1 MFGLDFGEFLILFVV
16 VLVFINPKDL
26 PKFIYQV
33 GKIYGQIMEAYHA
46 MTRQISQLGDQAR
59 HEIEQAKW
67 DAEKAAPTNPAIATG
82 KENPREEI
90 DLSGNPVPQGANTQ
104 PNLAPIAKGKG
115 EQIAKNEKGAA
126 KARPAGPARKP
137 KSKPRRPK
145 N

>member
-33 GKIYGQIMEAYHA
+33 GKIYGQIMEAYHS
-46 MTRQISQLGDQAR
+46 MTRQINQLGDQAR
-59 HEIEQAKW
+59 REIEQAKW

-115 EQIAKNEKGAA
+115 EKTAKNERGAA
-126 KARPAGPARKP
+126 KARPTGKVSKQKTKSRHRK
-137 KSKPRRPK
+137 K
-145 N
+145 